1 MKFIYIFSLISAIFL
16 LTISHAFAS
25 DTSIFEDGLL
35 TIPTVNTPTQVGQY
49 QDVTF
54 EFTDQSGW
62 QLMGFK
68 EVGTEG
74 LGLEAMIEA
83 VELVKTDMIPVQV
96 LLRVTGYFSNGCPS
110 IGQINHRLDENQ
122 FEVVIHSTRPT
133 PIEEFA
139 CTAAIVSFRET
150 ISLPVYGLS
159 AGTYAYHVNGGN
171 NGTFELAVDNE
182 LSGDCFGNCQDVE
195 LTF

>member
-1 MKFIYIFSLISAIFL
+1 MKFIRIFSLISAIFL
-16 LTISHAFAS
+16 LPISQAFSS
-25 DTSIFEDGLL
+25 DTPTFEDGLL

-49 QDVTF
+49 QAVTF
-54 EFTDQSGW
+54 EFTAQDGW
-62 QLMGFK
+62 QLLDFK
-68 EVGTEG
+68 EMGTQG
-74 LGLEAMIEA
+74 LGLDAMIEA
-83 VELVKTDMIPVQV
+83 VELVKTDAVPVQV

-110 IGQINHRLDENQ
+110 IGQINHRLDNNQ

-133 PIEEFA
+133 PIEEFS
-139 CTAAIVSFRET
+139 CTAAIVPFRET

-171 NGTFELAVDNE
+171 NGAFELAVDNE
-182 LSGDCFGNCQDVE
+182 LSGDCFDTCQDVE